1 MFAQIASAEQRFE
14 ILDWYHLI
22 EHLHGVS
29 GSMRRLENAEQFLWD
44 GGVDSAIALFEGC
57 KFKRAVNFVSYL
69 RKHCLRIPEYSY
81 FHKLGLTIG
90 SSAVES
96 SIKQIGRRVKIS
108 GAQWHQKNVPQVLK
122 HRCAYLNDM
131 LDSTEYLYSVPN

>member
-1 MFAQIASAEQRFE
+1 MTGK
-14 ILDWYHLI
+14 
-22 EHLHGVS
+22 GV
-29 GSMRRLENAEQFLWD
+29 
-44 GGVDSAIALFEGC
+44 ALFEGC

>member
-1 MFAQIASAEQRFE
+1 
-14 ILDWYHLI
+14 
-22 EHLHGVS
+22 
-29 GSMRRLENAEQFLWD
+29 MRRLENAEQFLRD